1 MQCSFIFSRE
11 PQTKDTKVPQLSDC
25 SMLVGV
31 CVYVCMYVLPLEC
44 IRKTKAA
51 TNGKQNVAYSEAFAE
66 ACHTC
71 KCKCKKAKAN
81 IKHKTRLTATAAK
94 VSASCRVSSKTKPGN
109 IGLQNF
115 VLPFKLVAHLR
126 DRLLQLKSPWNSL
139 PNSAKYERYPS
150 QNRDYAHIMANISHW
165 ELSCIFLLSLSHN
178 NHQVY

>member
-1 MQCSFIFSRE
+1 MANALYIFRRE
-11 PQTKDTKVPQLSDC
+11 SKTMDTKARANAEEWKLLLLPQLCDC
-25 SMLVGV
+25 NVFESV
-31 CVYVCMYVLPLEC
+31 CVSLFVCIYVLPLEC

-94 VSASCRVSSKTKPGN
+94 VSARCRVSTKAIPGN

-126 DRLLQLKSPWNSL
+126 DRLREATAVACHTK
-139 PNSAKYERYPS
+139 
-150 QNRDYAHIMANISHW
+150 
-165 ELSCIFLLSLSHN
+165 
-178 NHQVY
+178 

>member
-1 MQCSFIFSRE
+1 MANALYIMQCSLIFRKESK
-11 PQTKDTKVPQLSDC
+11 TMDTKARANAEEWKLLLLPQLSDC
-25 SMLVGV
+25 NVFESV
-31 CVYVCMYVLPLEC
+31 CVSLFVCICVLPLEC

-94 VSASCRVSSKTKPGN
+94 VSARCRVSTKAIPGN

-126 DRLLQLKSPWNSL
+126 DRLREAAAVACHTK
-139 PNSAKYERYPS
+139 
-150 QNRDYAHIMANISHW
+150 
-165 ELSCIFLLSLSHN
+165 
-178 NHQVY
+178 